1 VSLSDRIEPLHQVD
15 FDVEQVDIS
24 SETLWVSGADCT
36 GGSLSERPPG
46 NHDASELS
54 KGLVLS
60 ESREDFGIFVTDGR
74 LETLCVSN
82 ASWVLLA
89 PL

>member
-1 VSLSDRIEPLHQVD
+1 VSLSNRIESSHQVD
-15 FDVEQVDIS
+15 FNVEQVDVS

-36 GGSLSERPPG
+36 GGTLSERPPG
-46 NHDASELS
+46 DHDESS
-54 KGLVLS
+54 KGLASS

-74 LETLCVSN
+74 LETLCVFN
-82 ASWVLLA
+82 MSWVLLA